1 MPSHTSAPSS
11 CVCASS
17 HGGTGSLG
25 DGPRRCVRST
35 RRTRWPNREISSSTG
50 SSSQPYARL
59 GLRTCSRSWLRH
71 LPRPSR
77 VTKRSRRSTLTWP
90 RSVHLATCVF
100 IAAIDAVAR
109 PVKVAAMDDD
119 LDERQTVDGV
129 AVLPTT
135 ADAVSASVAC
145 ARALGLPADDPEVI
159 AEGYSVRVRL
169 RPAPVVT
176 RVVTVG
182 RALRP
187 HPLPWLERE
196 VLVAQFLAA
205 SGVPIVAPWEDPGPH
220 IAEGLEVC
228 LWHWTEHDSREV
240 SAAGFGAMLG
250 PLHDALARYPGDLPT
265 LIGPLTDISPALAI
279 SSDPTL
285 HRAAAELV
293 PLTRSWPARPLHGD
307 AHTGNVLMTP
317 DGPLWTDFEDVCV
330 GPVEWDMA
338 SMTITDDALAAYPGP
353 STGPDSP
360 TAVTCAVCRSSPASW
375 SGTTTTLRSTRR
387 WSRTSTDASTTDPAC
402 EGGPT
407 GRSLRGTTARP
418 GCRCRV
424 PKRPS
429 PATTAG
435 TKTREAAAP
444 SSCQPGDDR
453 LPVRDRHTERD
464 RNGMT
469 VD

>member
-1 MPSHTSAPSS
+1 MRL
-11 CVCASS
+11 C
-17 HGGTGSLG
+17 LQ
-25 DGPRRCVRST
+25 PRGYRL
-35 RRTRWPNREISSSTG
+35 
-50 SSSQPYARL
+50 AR
-59 GLRTCSRSWLRH
+59 
-71 LPRPSR
+71 
-77 VTKRSRRSTLTWP
+77 RRSETVCQVDEANTVAQQRNQLFHRIIVPALRSP
-90 RSVHLATCVF
+90 RAAHLLEILVAPPAPAESRHQAFAKKHTHM
-100 IAAIDAVAR
+100 AAIRASGDVR
-109 PVKVAAMDDD
+109 LYSRHRRGCPPCQVAAMDDD

-418 GCRCRV
+418 GR
-424 PKRPS
+424 
-429 PATTAG
+429 
-435 TKTREAAAP
+435 AAAAACRSGRALRRP
-444 SSCQPGDDR
+444 Q
-453 LPVRDRHTERD
+453 VRRRGRPPRPAHVSRVTTGCR
-464 RNGMT
+464 
-469 VD
+469 